1 MIADPRFIRVFSS
14 RVSEEAPQEPTPSP
28 DDRTPPRSDPQVEA
42 AHISGKA
49 AVRAAMVTGVLGV
62 AGVLVTTLLTGV
74 LQYSGP
80 GAKPE
85 PTVTVTRTIEAGAAS
100 PAPATASPQAEMS
113 PAWPGEPAGS
123 IFTTGNPALQPAS
136 DGNLDYEENDLTAHM
151 YATSEYDVEAGD
163 DGLGAINGAAFAPA
177 PGRSKPTL
185 KACRSIA
192 EGAWVASIDVERFNA
207 PSTFCVRSQEQR
219 LGYLTTRGVR
229 YWSEKKGN
237 VRELSFTFVLWK
249 KPGDR

>member
-1 MIADPRFIRVFSS
+1 M
-14 RVSEEAPQEPTPSP
+14 SEEAPQEPTPSP
-28 DDRTPPRSDPQVEA
+28 GDQTPPRSDPQVEA

-49 AVRAAMVTGVLGV
+49 VVRAAMVTGALGV
-62 AGVLVTTLLTGV
+62 AGVLVTTLLTGM

-85 PTVTVTRTIEAGAAS
+85 PTVTVTRTVEAGAAAS

-113 PAWPGEPAGS
+113 PAWPGEPAGV
-123 IFTTGNPALQPAS
+123 IFNTGNPALEPS
-136 DGNLDYEENDLTAHM
+136 SEGNLDYEENDLTAHM
-151 YATSEYDVEAGD
+151 FATSEYDVEAGD
-163 DGLGAINGAAFAPA
+163 DGLGGINGAAFAPA

-192 EGAWVASIDVERFNA
+192 EGAWVASIDVERFKA
-207 PSTFCVRSQEQR
+207 PSMFCVRSEEQR
-219 LGYLTTRGVR
+219 LGYLTTRGVA
-229 YWSEKKGN
+229 YWSEKKGD
-237 VRELSFTFVLWK
+237 VRELSFTYVLWK